1 MEELKRKRSEK
12 EVEGDY
18 RGGVAD
24 VEEFKRDGGGEALEK
39 EIEVKWKERRVHGGV
54 RQSWS
59 R

>member
-1 MEELKRKRSEK
+1 MKRKRSEK

-18 RGGVAD
+18 RGGGAD

-39 EIEVKWKERRVHGGV
+39 EIEVKWEERRVHGGV